1 MLGYAVG
8 GIPVPPIPSEDPPFP
23 PPGPVPDPD
32 QPIPDGEPRPLEPE
46 PPYRMHWSG
55 RRPTDRLPIHY

>member
-8 GIPVPPIPSEDPPFP
+8 GIPVPPILPEDPPFP

-32 QPIPDGEPRPLEPE
+32 QPIPDGEPPPLEPE

>member
-8 GIPVPPIPSEDPPFP
+8 GIPVPPIPPEDPPFP

-32 QPIPDGEPRPLEPE
+32 QPIPDGEPPPLEPE